1 MHKLT
6 EATIA
11 RTFRQSPLLVRALAF
26 IHFAAHAVMRPQPP
40 ERSLETTAIGLS
52 VNILNVNFY
61 FLRGK

>member
-26 IHFAAHAVMRPQPP
+26 IPFAAHAVMRPQPP
-40 ERSLETTAIGLS
+40 ERSPETTQHSPEDYGNRVI
-52 VNILNVNFY
+52 
-61 FLRGK
+61 R